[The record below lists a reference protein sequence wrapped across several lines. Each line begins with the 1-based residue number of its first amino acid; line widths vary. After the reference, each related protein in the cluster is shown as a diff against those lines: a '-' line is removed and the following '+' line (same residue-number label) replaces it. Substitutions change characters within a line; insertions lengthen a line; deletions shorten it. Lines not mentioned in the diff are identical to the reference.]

1 MKKCRILS
9 CIITLAVSA
18 VLFAMPAYASENK
31 DGDFV
36 PADNMT
42 TDSSAPT
49 LAFDS
54 DDWSDFIGVVDDT
67 ESGAYT
73 IKKESDVV
81 YQGAAVKLSA
91 NLTAVP
97 DYATDNETAMG
108 ILFEA
113 DKFGLENFDGCTL
126 NFYARFNINI
136 EDLLFDNSVYAF
148 GENSDGEMTSNTI
161 KTIKFNMSSNVN
173 GYEKQFVTIP
183 SDSNTTRIIL
193 KVPVSAAYEGD
204 VLYLDNVTVI
214 TPFKDDQDNTYQI
227 KTLDTYNSNAKV
239 TNTGDVIKQAVKG
252 NTLSES
258 PDSSVEKENGFNPV
272 IIVVAVLIAALVA
285 IVVVIIIKHKNK
297 FY

>member
-1 MKKCRILS
+1 MKKYKILS
-9 CIITLAVSA
+9 FIVILAVSA
-18 VLFAMPAYASENK
+18 ALFALPVYADEEK
-31 DGDFV
+31 DGDTAV
-36 PADNMT
+36 TDNMT

-54 DDWSDFIGVVDDT
+54 DDWSSYIGVVDDT
-67 ESGAYT
+67 ESGAYS

-81 YQGAAVKLSA
+81 YQGAAVSLSA
-91 NLTAVP
+91 NLTEFP
-97 DYATDNETAMG
+97 DYATDSETTMG

-113 DKFGLENFDGCTL
+113 EKFGLENFDGCTL

-136 EDLLFDNSVYAF
+136 ENLLFENSVYAF
-148 GENSDGEMTSNTI
+148 GENADGEMTSNAI

-173 GYEKQFVTIP
+173 GYEKQFVTVP
-183 SDSNTTRIIL
+183 SDTDTTRIIL

-204 VLYLDNVTVI
+204 VLYLDNVTLL

-239 TNTGDVIKQAVKG
+239 TNTGDVIKQAAKG
-252 NTLSES
+252 NTLSEA
-258 PDSSVEKENGFNPV
+258 PDSVNEEDGGFNPL
-272 IIVVAVLIAALVA
+272 IIVAAALVA
-285 IVVVIIIKHKNK
+285 ALAAIVIVIIIRHKNK